1 MLRVFGHYVPAPVV
15 ALAAGEAGLVF
26 GSVFIGLALPLVG
39 VQAIRPASG
48 DAFEARVSTRSWR
61 RATSSSASA
70 RAVVS

>member
-39 VQAIRPASG
+39 VQAIRPASCETVSQSTTPV
-48 DAFEARVSTRSWR
+48 AMPSAEALSNR
-61 RATSSSASA
+61 
-70 RAVVS
+70 